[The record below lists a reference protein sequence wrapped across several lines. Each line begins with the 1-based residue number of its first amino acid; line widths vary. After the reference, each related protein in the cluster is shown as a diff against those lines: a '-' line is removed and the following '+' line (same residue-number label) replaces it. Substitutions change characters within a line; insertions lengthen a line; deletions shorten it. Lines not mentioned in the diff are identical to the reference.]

1 LGVGRLKIR
10 PVGFAAELAE
20 TPKEANMD
28 MRRLRTIALCF
39 TVASAMLASQD
50 VSPAAVV
57 LGPSEN
63 DLFNGFWLRSKKALG
78 GGTAEQLRARIGD
91 DETQAIW
98 DCAKSA
104 ACRASFG
111 KKVGPGELKNVQSV
125 LNALLGYGRE

>member
-1 LGVGRLKIR
+1 
-10 PVGFAAELAE
+10 
-20 TPKEANMD
+20 MD

-39 TVASAMLASQD
+39 TLTSAMLATQD
-50 VSPAAVV
+50 ASLAAVASP
-57 LGPSEN
+57 PSEN
-63 DLFNGFWLRSKKALG
+63 DLFNGFWLRSKTALG

-91 DETQAIW
+91 DDTQAVW

-111 KKVGPGELKNVQSV
+111 KKVGPGELKNVQSI